1 MCINFKKIKIMENLE
16 CKTLN
21 ENEVDEVFMSQLIDE
36 DELHR
41 FGLSISS
48 NEGGLL
54 AENKDFG
61 GA

>member
-1 MCINFKKIKIMENLE
+1 MENLE